1 MNTDDKEKDTPPML
15 ETILDAINGVSEH
28 VGNLESKFDQL
39 ENKANQVAV
48 RIERRF
54 EDMRL
59 QLMSFDVRID
69 RIESMGYE
77 ALSVAYSVRA
87 DVKVLREEVNAWMK
101 DVQFPQRA
109 MQDVT

>member
-1 MNTDDKEKDTPPML
+1 MNTDDKEKDTLPML
-15 ETILDAINGVSEH
+15 ETILEAINRVSER
-28 VGNLESKFDQL
+28 VGNLE
-39 ENKANQVAV
+39 NKVNQMEV

-77 ALSVAYSVRA
+77 ALSVAYGVRA
-87 DVKVLREEVNAWMK
+87 YVKVLREEVNAWMK
-101 DVQFPQRA
+101 DVQFLQKA